1 MSSELSSCTGR
12 RIDTSSTRISYAT
25 SNTICYYNLS
35 EASDTTTQRTNIKNP
50 LEAAMVVKTSYIE
63 TLHESLFKFLDDL
76 SGKCIQLYSEFF
88 YKNVKYQANSSDPAY
103 LPKPIKHIGLVTLQS
118 CEEVRDC
125 KDFKTLL
132 TKLLTDLDATRRRI
146 TKEYLLPADNLLCLA
161 LKRRF
166 QHSICRLLTSAALGF
181 IAEIDI
187 KNYTEHEAVM
197 DLLASSP
204 HLMLVNPISKDHR
217 EFLLL
222 YKEAHTLKFVPR
234 PTIEHKAIASVF
246 NEINDQATRFPQTLV
261 DLTIEK
267 TTRRHRR
274 ATP

>member
-1 MSSELSSCTGR
+1 
-12 RIDTSSTRISYAT
+12 
-25 SNTICYYNLS
+25 
-35 EASDTTTQRTNIKNP
+35 
-50 LEAAMVVKTSYIE
+50 VK
-63 TLHESLFKFLDDL
+63 
-76 SGKCIQLYSEFF
+76 
-88 YKNVKYQANSSDPAY
+88 
-103 LPKPIKHIGLVTLQS
+103 
-118 CEEVRDC
+118 DC
-125 KDFKTLL
+125 KDFKTLQ
-132 TKLLTDLDATRRRI
+132 TKLLADLEATRRRI
-146 TKEYLLPADNLLCLA
+146 TREYILPADNLLCLA

-204 HLMLVNPISKDHR
+204 HLMLVNPISNDHR
-217 EFLLL
+217 ESF
-222 YKEAHTLKFVPR
+222 YSKEAHKLKFVPR

-267 TTRRHRR
+267 TTQRHRR